1 MNTDQNSSNNN
12 SSVRPQTESSRA
24 SRELA
29 GSDRVNRSL
38 PPETIARLIHT
49 ALDARRFS
57 YAPYSHYCV
66 GAAVLTED
74 GTVFNGCNI
83 ENASYGATICA
94 ERTAIFAAVRKGHR
108 RLIAL
113 ALAAAPEGVEPAAIK
128 DYPSPCG
135 ICRQVMRE
143 FADPSGFKVILA
155 KSPEDYRILT
165 LTELL
170 PESFGPSFL
179 QEQADTGAEQ

>member
-49 ALDARRFS
+49 ALDARSFS

-113 ALAAAPEGVEPAAIK
+113 ALAAAPEGVEPSAIR

-165 LTELL
+165 LADLL

>member
-1 MNTDQNSSNNN
+1 MKTDQNSTNNHC
-12 SSVRPQTESSRA
+12 SDYPQTESSCA
-24 SRELA
+24 GRELA

-74 GTVFNGCNI
+74 GTVFDGCNI

-94 ERTAIFAAVRKGHR
+94 ERTAIFPPDCSCACSRARERGAFCHQGLSLSLR
-108 RLIAL
+108 HL
-113 ALAAAPEGVEPAAIK
+113 PAGYAR
-128 DYPSPCG
+128 
-135 ICRQVMRE
+135 ICRPFRV
-143 FADPSGFKVILA
+143 
-155 KSPEDYRILT
+155 
-165 LTELL
+165 
-170 PESFGPSFL
+170 
-179 QEQADTGAEQ
+179 

>member
-1 MNTDQNSSNNN
+1 MKTDQISTNNHC
-12 SSVRPQTESSRA
+12 SDYPRTEGSRA
-24 SRELA
+24 SRGLA
-29 GSDRVNRSL
+29 GSDRVNCSL

-74 GTVFNGCNI
+74 GSVFDGCNI

-94 ERTAIFAAVRKGHR
+94 ERTAIFAAVSKGHR
-108 RLIAL
+108 SLIAL
-113 ALAAAPEGVEPAAIK
+113 ALAAAPEGVEPSAIK

>member
-1 MNTDQNSSNNN
+1 M
-12 SSVRPQTESSRA
+12 
-24 SRELA
+24 
-29 GSDRVNRSL
+29 
-38 PPETIARLIHT
+38 
-49 ALDARRFS
+49 
-57 YAPYSHYCV
+57 
-66 GAAVLTED
+66 
-74 GTVFNGCNI
+74 FNGCNI

-113 ALAAAPEGVEPAAIK
+113 ALAAAPEGVEPSAIK

-135 ICRQVMRE
+135 
-143 FADPSGFKVILA
+143 KVILA